1 MTGARARATGCATRS
16 LAALLAALALA
27 TGPAAA
33 ASAEN
38 VSAQSTS
45 RAVMILFDIHLSVNQ
60 AIAAE
65 HKAVLTYVRALPPDV
80 RAGLIT
86 FGDRW
91 RLVLR
96 PTANRARLAAAVAAI
111 RPAGVTSNG
120 LYPALEVAEAA
131 VGGVHAARGRLVV
144 FSDADALTGGVP
156 TASLA
161 TDVVVWRV
169 DGDDRLPWLRTLAR
183 ASHGRAVSPANAASL
198 GAAFPPLAPPR
209 PPARHH
215 AGQLATSATVRPARA
230 VGSHLAG
237 SLIAALAALFAALF
251 LIALLTVGS
260 LRQHDLGRNLTDR
273 IERYGPHRAPAPPE
287 GDGKVATAVV
297 GWMTRLL
304 RSTNSEPHLARRL
317 DLAAIG
323 RRPAEWALL
332 GVAGSAALA
341 GLLTVL
347 TRSLV
352 IGVLAGGL
360 IGWLG
365 MRLVLSMRIRRRR
378 AAFAEQ
384 LPDVLQLVAGSLQS
398 GFSLEQAVDA
408 VVRENT
414 QPAAGEFSRALAEAR
429 LGADVEDA
437 LDGVASRMD
446 SNDLRWAVMAVRI
459 QRTVGG
465 NLAEVLRNTVGAM
478 RERAFLR
485 RHVRALSAEGRLSAY
500 FIVALPVVIGGWLFF
515 SDPTYMHPLYTT
527 TVGLFILSAAAVLVV
542 LGALW
547 MRVLIRVEV

>member
-1 MTGARARATGCATRS
+1 MTGARARATGRATRS

-515 SDPTYMHPLYTT
+515 SDPKYMHPLYTT

>member
-1 MTGARARATGCATRS
+1 MWRWPRFSRRA
-16 LAALLAALALA
+16 
-27 TGPAAA
+27 
-33 ASAEN
+33 
-38 VSAQSTS
+38 
-45 RAVMILFDIHLSVNQ
+45 
-60 AIAAE
+60 
-65 HKAVLTYVRALPPDV
+65 
-80 RAGLIT
+80 
-86 FGDRW
+86 
-91 RLVLR
+91 
-96 PTANRARLAAAVAAI
+96 
-111 RPAGVTSNG
+111 
-120 LYPALEVAEAA
+120 
-131 VGGVHAARGRLVV
+131 
-144 FSDADALTGGVP
+144 
-156 TASLA
+156 
-161 TDVVVWRV
+161 
-169 DGDDRLPWLRTLAR
+169 
-183 ASHGRAVSPANAASL
+183 
-198 GAAFPPLAPPR
+198 
-209 PPARHH
+209 
-215 AGQLATSATVRPARA
+215 
-230 VGSHLAG
+230 
-237 SLIAALAALFAALF
+237 
-251 LIALLTVGS
+251 VGS

-287 GDGKVATAVV
+287 GDGKVATAAV

-304 RSTNSEPHLARRL
+304 RSTNSEPRLARRL
-317 DLAAIG
+317 DLAAIR

-527 TVGLFILSAAAVLVV
+527 TVGLFILAASAVLVV